1 MRKSSVSKMNHQI
14 RLCDIL
20 HLTYEIEGVDWDVSD
35 SDWVTTLMLKKYV
48 TFLRIVNRIFFW
60 KKCTIHSY
68 TIYTFSLSG
77 TLSEGDEVEEV
88 FKTCI

>member
-48 TFLRIVNRIFFW
+48 TFLRIVNRISL
-60 KKCTIHSY
+60 KKMYNTFIYNIH
-68 TIYTFSLSG
+68 F
-77 TLSEGDEVEEV
+77 
-88 FKTCI
+88 